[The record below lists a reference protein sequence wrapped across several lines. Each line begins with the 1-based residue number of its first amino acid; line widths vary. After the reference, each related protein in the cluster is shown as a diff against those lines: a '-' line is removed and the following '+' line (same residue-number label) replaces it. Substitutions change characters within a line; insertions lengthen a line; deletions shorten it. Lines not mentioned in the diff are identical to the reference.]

1 MSIASSSNGATFRWV
16 RRRSLLG
23 AAAGASV
30 LAAAGCGDRSKDAG
44 DAAKVDTKLSLLA
57 SIEARDIDLLLR
69 RAMLESGLDVT
80 IEYVG
85 TAEMNERVLEGNGA
99 DAILPSMTA
108 FPRTMLS
115 DKVLAV
121 APLYTSPLV
130 VAVKTSKAQQLKWVE
145 QTPAWEDVAAAAR
158 EGAFR
163 FVMGNP
169 LWSAS
174 GMAALLSTV
183 TSSKDTADKTAGYEV
198 HLNRGADLISGARLL
213 SASAS
218 WLGPQYV
225 KEDAFMD
232 GMIVSEAIAM
242 KVNERREGAEK
253 LVLIYPTDGSVDI
266 STSLMLIKE
275 DKRAVFTKFAGALL
289 DQRMQTEIVKQTYE
303 RPRAQNV
310 SVVMGTPDVR
320 YQDRKIDGLQWVVPD
335 ILEDLVQTWL
345 PGISTY
351 FVLPVGGSVTDPF
364 LATVRDGLMPLTGQ
378 GRRSVLDK
386 AMTLRDD
393 DRVVFLPYGRA
404 VGKSSEFSSAEGPVQ
419 TQRAQIAEWLGQL
432 KADAAPPDAPEG
444 SLTPKATTKD
454 VALFDAV
461 EAAHRLSADERR
473 SNPARRINMI
483 VLVADQNS
491 VGPGVFQFHDALSSI
506 DLVRTFAILTG
517 NGSPIEAKAIVDAAG
532 GLVLDTRS
540 VPLARAWK
548 EARAYY

>member
-491 VGPGVFQFHDALSSI
+491 VGLGVFQFHDALSSI

>member
-1 MSIASSSNGATFRWV
+1 MSIASRSNGPTFGGF

-57 SIEARDIDLLLR
+57 SIEARDIDVLLR

-115 DKVLAV
+115 DKILAV
-121 APLYTSPLV
+121 TPVYTSPLV

-183 TSSKDTADKTAGYEV
+183 TSSKDTADKAAGYEV

-225 KEDAFMD
+225 KEDAFLD

-266 STSLMLIKE
+266 STSLMLLKE
-275 DKRAVFTKFAGALL
+275 DKRPVFTKFAGALL
-289 DQRMQTEIVKQTYE
+289 EQRMQTEIVKQTYE

-310 SVVMGTPDVR
+310 SVAMGTPDVR
-320 YQDRKIDGLQWVVPD
+320 YQDRKIEGLQWVVPD

-351 FVLPVGGSVTDPF
+351 FVLPVGGSVTDGF
-364 LATVRDGLMPLTGQ
+364 LANVRDGLMPLTGQ

-404 VGKSSEFSSAEGPVQ
+404 VGKSAEFSSAEGPVQ

-432 KADAAPPDAPEG
+432 KSDAAPPDAPEG
-444 SLTPKATTKD
+444 SLAPKTTTKD